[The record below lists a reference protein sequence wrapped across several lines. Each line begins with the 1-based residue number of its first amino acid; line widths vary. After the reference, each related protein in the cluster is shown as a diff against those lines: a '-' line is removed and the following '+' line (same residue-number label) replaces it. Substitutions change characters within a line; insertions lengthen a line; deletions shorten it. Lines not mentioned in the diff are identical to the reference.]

1 MESQQAY
8 NLKKNDRTKNV
19 RKKLYVFLFCFIVS
33 SFIWLVINLSD
44 EYSEV
49 HNYPLVYSNIPSGK
63 VLINETDTVLT
74 LNLKSKGFR
83 LLSNSMFFKPQT
95 IVIDIASVLH
105 KRKNSKN
112 GYFILTGEISQA
124 VSEQIHQQN
133 HIISI
138 SPDTLFFSMVE
149 KYSKKV
155 PVKTMVNITYA
166 QQYGL
171 SDSVIV
177 FPDSAVLNGPKEII
191 DSIKYISTVVKTLSN
206 VSSSQ
211 VLMLSFPDSNEKLI
225 SVKPTAVS
233 MYVPVDKYTESK
245 VEVPVVISGS
255 EKSLSVKT
263 FPEKVTVTFVV
274 PISKYKKIDAGR
286 FMAAAD
292 ISKAKSTNAKKLKVE
307 ITKQPSFVRI
317 LKIEPEKIEYILL
330 KQ

>member
-8 NLKKNDRTKNV
+8 NPKKNDRSNNA

-33 SFIWLVINLSD
+33 SFIWLIIKLSD

-49 HNYPLVYSNIPSGK
+49 HTYPLVYSNIPSGK

-83 LLSNSMFFKPQT
+83 LLSSSMFFKPQT
-95 IVIDIASVLH
+95 IVVDIATILH

-112 GYFILTGEISQA
+112 GYFIVASEINQA
-124 VSEQIHQQN
+124 VGEQIHQQN

-138 SPDTLFFSMVE
+138 TPDTLFFSLVD

-177 FPDSAVLNGPKEII
+177 FPDSVVLNGPKEII
-191 DSIKYISTVVKTLSN
+191 DSINHITTVTRTLSN

-211 VLMLSFPDSNEKLI
+211 VLMLSFPDSKEKLI
-225 SVKPTAVS
+225 SVKPTTVS
-233 MYVPVDKYTESK
+233 VFIPVDKYTESK

-255 EKSLSVKT
+255 EKTLSVKT
-263 FPEKVTVTFVV
+263 FPEKVTVTYVV
-274 PISKYKKIDAGR
+274 PLSKYKKIDAGR
-286 FMAAAD
+286 FTATAD

-330 KQ
+330 K